1 MPADRPRLAILV
13 VIDEPRGE
21 HYGGTV
27 AAPVFREIAE
37 GSLRY
42 LGVPPSIP
50 ARSIGIEAPLLA
62 AFSQSSK
69 PAAETNS
76 VPDLRGLDAR
86 AAIARAVSSGLT
98 VRAIGSGVVTSQD
111 PVPGGA
117 LPASRQVTLKLSQE
131 KRG

>member
-1 MPADRPRLAILV
+1 
-13 VIDEPRGE
+13 
-21 HYGGTV
+21 V

-62 AFSQSSK
+62 AFSQSSQK
-69 PAAETNS
+69 ATAANS

-111 PVPGGA
+111 PIPGGA
-117 LPASRQVTLKLSQE
+117 LPPSRQVTLKLSRE
-131 KRG
+131 SRS